1 MTEPSRFPVFSLELV
16 KIQDMFLYIYVCV
29 CVRVYVKVYLYIY
42 IYMVEAAF
50 FHFLF
55 QDFTSGAESQQGLET
70 LEYHE

>member
-1 MTEPSRFPVFSLELV
+1 
-16 KIQDMFLYIYVCV
+16 MFLYIYIYVCV